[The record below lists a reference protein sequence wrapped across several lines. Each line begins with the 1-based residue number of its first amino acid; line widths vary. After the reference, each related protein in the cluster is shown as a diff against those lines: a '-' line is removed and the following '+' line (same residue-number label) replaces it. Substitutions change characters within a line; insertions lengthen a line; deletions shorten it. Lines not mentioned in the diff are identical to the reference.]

1 MGIGQKLLAVME
13 TCRYMPKDGHNS
25 YQNYDYTTAAGL
37 NAKVNAALGEQ
48 GLYTQSKV
56 TLLNSRD
63 VTTAKGNQEKYV
75 EVQIE
80 ITITDSEDEGSV
92 TFSAIGSGQDAGDKA
107 TAKAQSMAMK
117 YAYITGLCIAMA
129 DDPEEDSNTKAYL
142 QDTPR
147 GVSHHRFIQRLM
159 KYSASD
165 DVIINGTGTSL
176 YYGIDKDGQRFFGNR
191 NCGSMGYDLPAAMGA
206 SIAKKGKVLLLT
218 GDGSIMMN
226 MQELQTVVKN
236 KIPIK
241 IMIYSNNGYQAI
253 IRTQSKFFNGR
264 LTGCT
269 PESGLDCPDWEKVC
283 HAYGI
288 PYEKIS
294 CVGEIDEKL
303 PKFLNADGFGFC
315 EVIDDGDNSGPL
327 LKTTSKKLES
337 GEMISAPIDELA
349 PKLSEEEF
357 NHYRYYREENC
368 AIF

>member
-1 MGIGQKLLAVME
+1 MPVLIDLAV
-13 TCRYMPKDGHNS
+13 
-25 YQNYDYTTAAGL
+25 
-37 NAKVNAALGEQ
+37 
-48 GLYTQSKV
+48 
-56 TLLNSRD
+56 LLKEMN
-63 VTTAKGNQEKYV
+63 NL
-75 EVQIE
+75 
-80 ITITDSEDEGSV
+80 ITDSCERPAWLSYANE
-92 TFSAIGSGQDAGDKA
+92 
-107 TAKAQSMAMK
+107 MK
-117 YAYITGLCIAMA
+117 RNLREY
-129 DDPEEDSNTKAYL
+129 NNL

-357 NHYRYYREENC
+357 NHYRYYREENYC
-368 AIF
+368 R

>member
-107 TAKAQSMAMK
+107 AAKAQSMAMK

-147 GVSHHRFIQRLM
+147 KNNSPA
-159 KYSASD
+159 KS
-165 DVIINGTGTSL
+165 NGDNPVVG
-176 YYGIDKDGQRFFGNR
+176 DCEE
-191 NCGSMGYDLPAAMGA
+191 CGSP
-206 SIAKKGKVLLLT
+206 VLEK
-218 GDGSIMMN
+218 N
-226 MQELQTVVKN
+226 MV
-236 KIPIK
+236 
-241 IMIYSNNGYQAI
+241 YA
-253 IRTQSKFFNGR
+253 RKFHNGR
-264 LTGCT
+264 MLCYK
-269 PESGLDCPDWEKVC
+269 CQQ
-283 HAYGI
+283 
-288 PYEKIS
+288 
-294 CVGEIDEKL
+294 KL
-303 PKFLNADGFGFC
+303 KNGNAD
-315 EVIDDGDNSGPL
+315 V
-327 LKTTSKKLES
+327 ES
-337 GEMISAPIDELA
+337 P
-349 PKLSEEEF
+349 F
-357 NHYRYYREENC
+357 
-368 AIF
+368 